1 MTDIKKKQTGKGGAK
16 GKKLQLNKETLEDL
30 NAKKEA
36 SPKGGA
42 DRRGDHCCSWEF
54 SGCW

>member
-1 MTDIKKKQTGKGGAK
+1 MTDIKKKQTGKTAAK
-16 GKKLQLNKETLEDL
+16 AKKLQVNKETLKDL
-30 NAKKEA
+30 NLKKGE

-42 DRRGDHCCSWEF
+42 KHVCTWEP